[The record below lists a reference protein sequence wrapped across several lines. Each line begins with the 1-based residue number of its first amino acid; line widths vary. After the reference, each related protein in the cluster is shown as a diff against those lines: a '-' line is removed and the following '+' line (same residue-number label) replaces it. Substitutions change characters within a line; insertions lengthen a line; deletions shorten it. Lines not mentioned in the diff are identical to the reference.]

1 MDPGFLLI
9 ENFGRFV
16 AMVGILASVPL
27 FAWAGW
33 MYMSSMGD
41 PNRSASARNSV
52 VCVCVGI
59 VIIGC
64 AFLIPG
70 MVSDAVV
77 APVGGVTFEVE
88 GTVNCD
94 QILRDHLVL
103 NREASNAYRIN
114 FVVQRIQAKFDE
126 CRKETWNP
134 SARVEPDGMRSIQ
147 QSEPWQV
154 FPGCYTGSG
163 GQNYVAGV
171 PVPPGLPGGTSR
183 GSEFASEWSGRDAYN
198 NIIVHWSQFI
208 AGGSER
214 GLPSDSSVCWLYISS
229 IDDWIEGYYY

>member
-1 MDPGFLLI
+1 MDPGFLLV

-52 VCVCVGI
+52 ICICVGI

-70 MVSDAVV
+70 IVSDAVV
-77 APVGGVTFEVE
+77 EPVGGVTFDVE
-88 GTVNCD
+88 SGVNCD
-94 QILRDHLVL
+94 RILRDQLVV
-103 NREASNAYRIN
+103 NREASNGHRIN
-114 FVVQRIQAKFDE
+114 FIIQQIQAKFDD
-126 CRKETWNP
+126 CRKENWSPVAKTGGP
-134 SARVEPDGMRSIQ
+134 FISDECFDGSDRDSIASVPIPAGLMRE
-147 QSEPWQV
+147 SED
-154 FPGCYTGSG
+154 FLSG
-163 GQNYVAGV
+163 A
-171 PVPPGLPGGTSR
+171 
-183 GSEFASEWSGRDAYN
+183 SGRDAHN
-198 NIIVHWSQFI
+198 NIIVHWWTFPEGAIS
-208 AGGSER
+208 SVR

-229 IDDWIEGYYY
+229 VGDWIEGY